1 MKKLKRISSIILIFM
16 FITTSFIGCGNNE
29 KAKDADASNKTITV
43 EDQLG
48 RKVEIKGEVNKIV
61 SSYTISTSLLIALG
75 VKDKVVGVEM
85 KSKDRELY
93 KKAATE
99 FLNLPEV
106 GSSKTINVEE
116 CAKLEPDLVIIPTRL
131 KEFIPKFEKLNIP
144 VIVIEPE
151 TLDSFLECVKLIGKS
166 VNAEERANEIVKYY
180 NDNLDKAKTL
190 NKDIVNKPNVY
201 LAGSSS
207 VLRTCTSKMYQ
218 DYMINVSGGN
228 NVTSKLE
235 DGYWV
240 DISAEQLLSYNPD
253 VIYIVEY
260 ADYTVEDVLK
270 DSRLKDVKAIKNNKV
285 FVIPSVLEPWDYP
298 TPSSILGVLWMTN
311 NINPE
316 KYAKDEFE
324 KDSKAF
330 YKKYFNLEVNNEEIG
345 L

>member
-1 MKKLKRISSIILIFM
+1 M
-16 FITTSFIGCGNNE
+16 
-29 KAKDADASNKTITV
+29 
-43 EDQLG
+43 
-48 RKVEIKGEVNKIV
+48 
-61 SSYTISTSLLIALG
+61 
-75 VKDKVVGVEM
+75 
-85 KSKDRELY
+85 
-93 KKAATE
+93 
-99 FLNLPEV
+99 
-106 GSSKTINVEE
+106 
-116 CAKLEPDLVIIPTRL
+116 
-131 KEFIPKFEKLNIP
+131 
-144 VIVIEPE
+144 
-151 TLDSFLECVKLIGKS
+151 
-166 VNAEERANEIVKYY
+166 
-180 NDNLDKAKTL
+180 
-190 NKDIVNKPNVY
+190 
-201 LAGSSS
+201 
-207 VLRTCTSKMYQ
+207 
-218 DYMINVSGGN
+218 
-228 NVTSKLE
+228 TSKLE

-316 KYAKDEFE
+316 KYTKDEFE